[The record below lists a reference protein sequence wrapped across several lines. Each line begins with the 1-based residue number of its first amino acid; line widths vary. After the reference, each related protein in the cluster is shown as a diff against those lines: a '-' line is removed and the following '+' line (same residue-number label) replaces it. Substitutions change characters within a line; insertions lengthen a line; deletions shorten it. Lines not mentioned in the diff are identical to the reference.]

1 MQKYLKR
8 QVYDQLLEWKERP
21 GHSTLEV
28 SGARQVGKT
37 YIVYKFADEQYKQ
50 KIYINLLDLT
60 GELFLEQYNSLRIEI
75 KNGLRC
81 DNPVYELLKRYYPDF
96 VDAKETVVIIDEIQE
111 SPDIYNR
118 IREFTRNLESDF
130 IITGSYL
137 GRILNK
143 EFKYSA
149 GDLDSLEIHT
159 LNFEEFLMAMNK
171 YSSYEMLD
179 LFGNGSESA
188 YSEMEK
194 YYKVY
199 TTIGG
204 YPAVVLRYLEN
215 ASLDEC
221 TVALLKI
228 IKLFINESRRY
239 FEDILDDAVYENMF
253 ASIARVL
260 VKEKRGFDKS
270 SFSEELQ
277 SITIKDYSSN
287 ISKASVN
294 RAINWLYSSG
304 IIGFAGK
311 LAECNMLDYKAKSR
325 CYFMDIGLTSY
336 FLKKIACPQND
347 IDGIANENFVY
358 LDLKKRITHPSQI
371 ALETPAFATLG
382 SGEIDFLVESTK
394 TRKSYAI
401 EVKSGKN
408 SSKTIKAVIEK
419 RKADYVI
426 FAKGNTHGGIKDN
439 IYTIPI
445 YLFPKFDFNA
455 KERGERAVIVE
466 MGI

>member
-1 MQKYLKR
+1 MERYLKR
-8 QVYDQLLEWKERP
+8 QIYEQLIAWKQRP
-21 GHSTLEV
+21 RHSTLEV

-37 YIVYKFADEQYKQ
+37 YIVNKFADEHYKQ
-50 KIYINLLDLT
+50 KIYINLLSFD
-60 GELFLEQYNSLRIEI
+60 GEVLLEHYRNLRKERI
-75 KNGLRC
+75 NGVRF
-81 DNPVYELLKRYYPDF
+81 DNPVYELFKRYDPDF
-96 VDAKETVVIIDEIQE
+96 VDSKETVVIIDEIQE
-111 SPDIYNR
+111 SSDIYNR
-118 IREFTRNLESDF
+118 IREFTRNLKSDF

-159 LNFEEFLMAMNK
+159 LSFEEFLMAINQ
-171 YSSYEMLD
+171 YSTFENLD
-179 LFGNGSESA
+179 LFGNGSVTVYA
-188 YSEMEK
+188 EMET

-204 YPAVVLRYLEN
+204 YPAVVLQYLEN
-215 ASLDEC
+215 GDLEEC
-221 TVALLKI
+221 VTTLLKI
-228 IKLFINESRRY
+228 IKLFINESKHY

-253 ASIARVL
+253 ASIARIL
-260 VKEKRGFDKS
+260 VKEKRGFDKG

-277 SITIKDYSSN
+277 GIIVKDYSSN

-294 RAINWLYSSG
+294 RAIDWLYSCG
-304 IIGFAGK
+304 IIGFAAK
-311 LAECNMLDYKAKSR
+311 LTDCNLLDYKAKAR
-325 CYFMDIGLTSY
+325 CYFSDVGLTNY
-336 FLKKIACPQND
+336 FLKKIACPPTD
-347 IDGIANENFVY
+347 IEGITNENFVY
-358 LDLKKRITHPSQI
+358 LDLKRRITHPSQI

-382 SGEIDFLVESTK
+382 SGEVDFFLESTK
-394 TRKSYAI
+394 TRKKYAI

-408 SSKTIKAVIEK
+408 NSKTIKDVIEK

-445 YLFPKFDFNA
+445 YLFSKFDFNQLT
-455 KERGERAVIVE
+455 
-466 MGI
+466 